1 MQDLYSLT
9 IAQVLK
15 VPRHSMSILLDS
27 IEACGACNR
36 QAGNYPGRQAYNDA
50 DHHVY
55 GVRQKKREYVIHS

>member
-1 MQDLYSLT
+1 
-9 IAQVLK
+9 
-15 VPRHSMSILLDS
+15 MSILLDS

-36 QAGNYPGRQAYNDA
+36 QAGNYPGRHAYNDA